1 MYIPDIDIYRQSG
14 ILPYKF
20 VDGNIFLL
28 LITSRKGNRWIIP
41 KGIVEPH
48 LTPVESASQEAFE
61 EAGIEGAL
69 SREQETLEG
78 RRLPAMGLRQSVA
91 LSTLL
96 YQCLLHSERS
106 RRWIL
111 IWCHGPPQSCA
122 AANKVGPVTRC
133 ELRRGPLSRAM
144 AGSYLFDAHLP

>member
-61 EAGIEGAL
+61 EAGIEGNISIKSIGQYTHDKWGGTCTITVFPMKVEKEYDDWPEHSIRKRQWFLLDEAL
-69 SREQETLEG
+69 NRIDSPVLKDHISEFAR
-78 RRLPAMGLRQSVA
+78 GLKR
-91 LSTLL
+91 ST
-96 YQCLLHSERS
+96 
-106 RRWIL
+106 
-111 IWCHGPPQSCA
+111 
-122 AANKVGPVTRC
+122 
-133 ELRRGPLSRAM
+133 
-144 AGSYLFDAHLP
+144 